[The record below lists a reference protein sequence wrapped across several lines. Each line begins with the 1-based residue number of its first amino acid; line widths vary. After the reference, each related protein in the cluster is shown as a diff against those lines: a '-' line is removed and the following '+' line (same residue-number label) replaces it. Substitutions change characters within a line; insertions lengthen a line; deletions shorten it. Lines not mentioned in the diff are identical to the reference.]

1 MLQRRA
7 RVSRLL
13 SESFGPQEECVT
25 EQQWLAGA
33 TNPTWM
39 VNDIR
44 DKVSPR
50 KLRLFAVACVRPLLP
65 FARVPPFAGEA
76 YRDQAARVIGIAERF
91 AEGIALADELEAAY
105 RESRPFMAPETDLV
119 YAVHDAC
126 NPDARVAAVDITGSA
141 TRVAAGNWL
150 DAHPGS
156 RFCSPEASAAERS
169 ESVRQAALA
178 RCIFG
183 NPFRPTTVAPGWLTW
198 HDGVVR
204 QIAQAIYDEAGF
216 DRLAILADS
225 LEEAGCT
232 DEGWLAHCR
241 EAVVHGRG
249 CWVVDLIL
257 GKA

>member
-1 MLQRRA
+1 
-7 RVSRLL
+7 VSFRHT
-13 SESFGPQEECVT
+13 EEYVT
-25 EQQWLAGA
+25 EEQWLAGA

-39 VNDIR
+39 VNAIR
-44 DKVSPR
+44 DKVTPR
-50 KLRLFAVACVRPLLP
+50 KLRLFAVACVRLFLP
-65 FARVPPFAGEA
+65 GARDA
-76 YRDQAARVIGIAERF
+76 YRDEAARAVGIAERF
-91 AEGIALADELEAAY
+91 AEGIASADELEAAY

-141 TRVAAGNWL
+141 TRVAVGNWL

-156 RFCSPEASAAERS
+156 RYRSPEASAAERS

-183 NPFRPTTVAPGWLTW
+183 NPFRPATVAPGWLTW

-225 LEEAGCT
+225 LEDAGCT

-257 GKA
+257 EKG